1 MATKPTK
8 AQQAAQA
15 KLSAA
20 TGIPLAVIAHVAANP
35 PTLTAAAA
43 AAAPA
48 APAPAATNPFA
59 ALVAAPTAATV
70 TGVKAQ
76 AAKVLATLAPNAV
89 NSVGVPVASLAPS
102 LAAKGTNN
110 PAYPANV
117 LAHTYTLGTKLQGGA
132 CPATSPHNIAAVH
145 MVQRVLAT
153 PATAT
158 ALHTAG
164 VPWHSLAAYL
174 KRGWVVKA

>member
-1 MATKPTK
+1 MATKAKTPKTT
-8 AQQAAQA
+8 AQQAAPA
-15 KLSAA
+15 PAPA
-20 TGIPLAVIAHVAANP
+20 P
-35 PTLTAAAA
+35 
-43 AAAPA
+43 APA
-48 APAPAATNPFA
+48 APATPFTGLGATP
-59 ALVAAPTAATV
+59 VAAPV
-70 TGVKAQ
+70 TGVRAQ

-89 NSVGVPVASLAPS
+89 NSVGVAVASLAPS
-102 LAAKGTNN
+102 LAAKGTTN

-117 LAHTYTLGTKLQGGA
+117 LAHAYALGTKLQGGG
-132 CPATSPHNIAAVH
+132 CPATSPHNIAAVQL
-145 MVQRVLAT
+145 VQRVLAT